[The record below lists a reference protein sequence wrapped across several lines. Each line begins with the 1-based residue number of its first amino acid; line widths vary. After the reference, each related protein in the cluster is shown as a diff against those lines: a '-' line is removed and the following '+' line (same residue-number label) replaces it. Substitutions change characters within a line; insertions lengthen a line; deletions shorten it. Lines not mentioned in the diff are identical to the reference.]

1 MKHETGSSDQQAA
14 SRVQQRERGEV
25 DFDPPSRGMGIDAT
39 MKFKDAKFPP
49 VNKVS
54 SALIDKVA
62 ARWDEL
68 ACRNSGRALLKR
80 HKPCYPAKN
89 GICGGF
95 NGKGCE

>member
-1 MKHETGSSDQQAA
+1 VKHETGSSDQQAA

-62 ARWDEL
+62 ARWDEFGL
-68 ACRNSGRALLKR
+68 PGIIEKTQALLSSEKR
-80 HKPCYPAKN
+80 N
-89 GICGGF
+89 MWRF
-95 NGKGCE
+95 